1 MISSVAVEV
10 IVPEVG
16 EAGME
21 VTLVRW
27 LRSEGD
33 YVQEGE
39 PLFELDT
46 EKSTVEIEAFA
57 EGRLADLQVSE
68 GDTVEPK
75 QVVAVLVPEGEEM

>member
-1 MISSVAVEV
+1 M
-10 IVPEVG
+10 PEIG

-21 VTLVRW
+21 VIFVRW
-27 LRSEGD
+27 LKSEGD

-46 EKSTVEIEAFA
+46 EKSTVEIEAFE
-57 EGRLADLQVSE
+57 EGKLVNLQASE

-75 QVVAVLVPEGEEM
+75 QVVAALVQESEES

>member
-1 MISSVAVEV
+1 MISNVAVEV

>member
-21 VTLVRW
+21 VTFVRW
-27 LRSEGD
+27 LKSEGD
-33 YVQEGE
+33 YVREGE

-46 EKSTVEIEAFA
+46 EKSTVEIEAFE
-57 EGRLADLQVSE
+57 EGKLVDLQVSE
-68 GDTVEPK
+68 GDSVEPK
-75 QVVAVLVPEGEEM
+75 QVVASLVPESEES